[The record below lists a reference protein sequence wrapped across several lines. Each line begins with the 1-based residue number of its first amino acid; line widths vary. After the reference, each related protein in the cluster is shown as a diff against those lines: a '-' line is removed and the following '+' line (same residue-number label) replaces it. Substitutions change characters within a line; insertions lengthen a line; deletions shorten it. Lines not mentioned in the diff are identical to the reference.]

1 MVKNII
7 KKSEYKEVTPI
18 FKRKEVQYY
27 LLRINPQEVDNE
39 LYSVIEDVYDHN
51 PTKNDKT
58 ELYNNW
64 LNMEK
69 RVKINN
75 IISYDISENVNSFKV
90 NGISTWLDKSTR
102 VGLNN
107 SLNIEKNNGHT
118 TTVLYLNNIA
128 ITLSIDK
135 ALEILSNIE
144 MYAIDCYRTTE
155 MHKTNVNNL
164 DVIENVELYD
174 YTDGYPDKLEFNV

>member
-7 KKSEYKEVTPI
+7 KKSEYEEVTPI

-51 PTKNDKT
+51 PTKNDRT

-75 IISYDISENVNSFKV
+75 IISYDI
-90 NGISTWLDKSTR
+90 
-102 VGLNN
+102 
-107 SLNIEKNNGHT
+107 
-118 TTVLYLNNIA
+118 
-128 ITLSIDK
+128 
-135 ALEILSNIE
+135 
-144 MYAIDCYRTTE
+144 CY
-155 MHKTNVNNL
+155 
-164 DVIENVELYD
+164 
-174 YTDGYPDKLEFNV
+174 

>member
-58 ELYNNW
+58 ELYNNT
-64 LNMEK
+64 
-69 RVKINN
+69 RF
-75 IISYDISENVNSFKV
+75 IS
-90 NGISTWLDKSTR
+90 
-102 VGLNN
+102 
-107 SLNIEKNNGHT
+107 
-118 TTVLYLNNIA
+118 
-128 ITLSIDK
+128 
-135 ALEILSNIE
+135 
-144 MYAIDCYRTTE
+144 
-155 MHKTNVNNL
+155 
-164 DVIENVELYD
+164 
-174 YTDGYPDKLEFNV
+174 

>member
-7 KKSEYKEVTPI
+7 KKSEYEEVTPI

-51 PTKNDKT
+51 PTKNDRI

-75 IISYDISENVNSFKV
+75 IISYDISENVNSFKI
-90 NGISTWLDKSTR
+90 NGMSTNKSFF
-102 VGLNN
+102 V
-107 SLNIEKNNGHT
+107 
-118 TTVLYLNNIA
+118 TVLLTDYTLN
-128 ITLSIDK
+128 TK
-135 ALEILSNIE
+135 ALAYVATKNYLVSSLKTL
-144 MYAIDCYRTTE
+144 YAYIR
-155 MHKTNVNNL
+155 
-164 DVIENVELYD
+164 VICHV
-174 YTDGYPDKLEFNV
+174 YPYYISIR